1 MSFSEA
7 VTTCLRKFATFSGR
21 ASRPEYW
28 WFALFVLG
36 GGVILAFLDA
46 ALFGV
51 RAVQVEPGVVEY
63 TSEGFLSTGF
73 ALVTLLPW
81 LAAGWRRMHDS
92 GRSGL
97 HLLYPLIVMI
107 GIGGFASLLAG
118 LDTVLAGD
126 LRAILFGASALVMH
140 VAFLIFLIS
149 PAIVVYWLT
158 RPSEPGPNR
167 YGPNPQ
173 EVRP

>member
-1 MSFSEA
+1 MSFADA

-28 WFALFVLG
+28 WFTLFVVG
-36 GGVILAFLDA
+36 GSLALSVLDA
-46 ALFGV
+46 ALFGA
-51 RAVQVEPGVVEY
+51 RAVEVAPGVIEY
-63 TSEGFLSTGF
+63 RSEGVLATGF
-73 ALVTLLPW
+73 FLVTLLPG

-97 HLLYPLIVMI
+97 HLLYPLIVMV
-107 GIGGFASLLAG
+107 GIGGFASVVSG
-118 LDTVLAGD
+118 LDAVLAGD
-126 LRAILFGASALVMH
+126 LRAILFGASAIVMH

-149 PAIVVYWLT
+149 PLIVVYWLT
-158 RPSEPGPNR
+158 RPSEPGSNR
-167 YGPNPQ
+167 FGPNPQ